1 MSNIPGHD
9 QIDPAVVVIEAR
21 KTLEAGAVVI
31 PIGEHLAR
39 FDRPAP
45 SLARYDDLLEAK

>member
-1 MSNIPGHD
+1 LTWRSE
-9 QIDPAVVVIEAR
+9 IEAR
-21 KTLEAGAVVI
+21 RHVEDRDAVVI

-45 SLARYDDLLEAK
+45 TLNHYDTLLEA

>member
-1 MSNIPGHD
+1 MPCSRS
-9 QIDPAVVVIEAR
+9 ARLTWRSEIEAR
-21 KTLEAGAVVI
+21 RHVEDRDAVVI

-45 SLARYDDLLEAK
+45 TLNHYDTLLEA